1 MIVYIYI
8 LAVEVDRRQV
18 INKTG
23 CSASIVPAV
32 IVNIVSPQQWSGKR
46 PLASQT
52 V

>member
-8 LAVEVDRRQV
+8 VAVEVGWRQV
-18 INKTG
+18 IYKPG
-23 CSASIVPAV
+23 SSASIVPTM